1 LRISEKSP
9 LSLPIIFENATMTQ
23 TAEQRRLFTVSDYYK
38 MAEAGILSP
47 DDRVEL
53 IRGEILKM
61 SPIKSPHAGIINK
74 LVKMLIRQLDDRA
87 TITSQNPLHINKF
100 SEPKPD
106 IIVARFREDEYI
118 ERHPRPEEVFL
129 LIEVADSSLSFD
141 RKVKTPLY
149 AQSGIPEYWIVNL
162 NDRQIEVFKSPA
174 EGEYQEKQIVKHT
187 ETAVCSTIE
196 FTVPADR
203 LFL

>member
-1 LRISEKSP
+1 VRISEKSP

-23 TAEQRRLFTVSDYYK
+23 TAAQRRLFTVSDYYK

-100 SEPKPD
+100 SEPEPD

-118 ERHPRPEEVFL
+118 ERHPRPEDVFL

-141 RKVKTPLY
+141 RNVKTPLY
-149 AQSGIPEYWIVNL
+149 AQAGIPEYWFVNL
-162 NDRQIEVFKSPA
+162 NDRQIEVFRSPT

-187 ETAVCSTIE
+187 ETAVCSTID
-196 FTVPADR
+196 FFVPADK